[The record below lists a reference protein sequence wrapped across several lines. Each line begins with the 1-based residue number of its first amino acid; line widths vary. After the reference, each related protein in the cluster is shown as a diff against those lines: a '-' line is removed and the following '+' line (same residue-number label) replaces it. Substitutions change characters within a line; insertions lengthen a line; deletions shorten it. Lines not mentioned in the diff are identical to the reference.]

1 MVFNFHLELAAFIIG
16 IILSLVSGAQ
26 YKITNLKGKVYVH
39 MLRVTTVMT
48 GLNLFAYMV
57 VSNNLSML
65 MGIAEV
71 IISLS
76 FMYMVWIWMS
86 LDLYLVEKIKE
97 KNCFHYKT
105 YLFTGLPLLV
115 QLIVLLLNMKNHN
128 LFDMAVVNG
137 DIQITFNAWY
147 SVPYILALVSF
158 VIYVVILLKNYQSFR
173 KKKQIV
179 FLLVPVLMFLF
190 YCLQYHFTEVSIL
203 GFGYMVVLMLLY
215 LYSFQRS
222 IKMDNLTKLPDGST
236 FKRMLDYR
244 LGKKQAMTVAMIT
257 LDDFKQVNRE
267 YGYQNGNRYLKLIAM
282 YIKEKAPKYCM
293 SRYSGD
299 KFAVVFDGK
308 TCQEVQVWCDE
319 LLSRFESVW
328 QIEKLQHK
336 LSACISL
343 VEYPAMADSSEQ
355 ILDLLEDMNIYGKKN
370 KRNQCIICN
379 DEFKIKMHRR
389 LRIASILNEV
399 VQERKMY
406 VEYQPILDVQANAFT
421 RAEALFR
428 MIDDELGNVP
438 PVEFF
443 SIAEENGYIVD
454 IGYILLDKVCQYIST
469 FKADEDNVPIISVN
483 FFRQQI
489 MDEKVDMKVKEIL
502 QKYEVNPSNIAFELP
517 ESVFAVQYNAVK
529 EQVLKL
535 HAIGCRIYLD
545 GFGNAL
551 SDISRLMELPFE
563 VIKINKSLLKEAEEN
578 DSVYLLVSAMI
589 AVLEENG
596 KMILG
601 HGIESEH
608 LKEMADLLFM
618 HYLQGH
624 YLCEPQAGDMAKN
637 EFLRNNVFEQNIAI
651 MEQEGIYEFGNWTSD

>member
-1 MVFNFHLELAAFIIG
+1 MVFNFYLELAAFIIG
-16 IILSLVSGAQ
+16 IILSLVSSAQ

-57 VSNNLSML
+57 VCNNLSVL
-65 MGIAEV
+65 MGIAEL

-86 LDLYLVEKIKE
+86 LDLYLIEKIKE

-105 YLFTGLPLLV
+105 YFFTGLPLFV
-115 QLIVLLLNMKNHN
+115 QLIVLLINLGNHN
-128 LFDMAVVNG
+128 LFDVAMVNG
-137 DIQITFNAWY
+137 SVQITFNTWY
-147 SVPYILALVSF
+147 RVPYILALVSF

-173 KKKQIV
+173 KKKQMV
-179 FLLVPVLMFLF
+179 FVVVPILMFLF
-190 YCLQYHFTEVSIL
+190 YYLQYQFKEVSIL
-203 GFGYMVVLMLLY
+203 GFGYIVVLMLLY

-222 IKMDNLTKLPDGST
+222 IKMDSLTRLPDGST

-244 LGKKQAMTVAMIT
+244 LGKKQTMTVAMIT

-282 YIKEKAPKYCM
+282 YIKDKAPKYCM

-308 TCQEVQVWCDE
+308 TCQDVQEWCDE
-319 LLSRFESVW
+319 LLLRFESVW
-328 QIEKLQHK
+328 EIDKLQHK

-343 VEYPAMADSSEQ
+343 VEYPAMADTSEQ

-379 DEFKIKMHRR
+379 DEFKMKMHRR

-438 PVEFF
+438 PVEFL

-454 IGYILLDKVCQYIST
+454 IGYILLDKVCQYIHT
-469 FKADEDNVPIISVN
+469 FKESEENVPIISVN

-489 MDEKVDMKVKEIL
+489 MDEQVDKKVKEIL
-502 QKYEVNPSNIAFELP
+502 QKYDIDPSNLAFELP
-517 ESVFAVQYNAVK
+517 ESVFAVQYSAVR
-529 EQVLKL
+529 EQVMKL
-535 HAIGCRIYLD
+535 HALGCRMYLD
-545 GFGNAL
+545 GFGNAI
-551 SDISRLMELPFE
+551 SDISKLMELPFE
-563 VIKINKSLLKEAEEN
+563 IIKINKAILKEAEEN

-589 AVLEENG
+589 AVFEENG
-596 KMILG
+596 KMVLG

-624 YLCEPQAGDMAKN
+624 YLCEPKAGDMAKK
-637 EFLRNNVFEQNIAI
+637 EFSRNNVFEENVSIAK
-651 MEQEGIYEFGNWTSD
+651 QEGLYEF

>member
-1 MVFNFHLELAAFIIG
+1 
-16 IILSLVSGAQ
+16 
-26 YKITNLKGKVYVH
+26 
-39 MLRVTTVMT
+39 
-48 GLNLFAYMV
+48 
-57 VSNNLSML
+57 
-65 MGIAEV
+65 
-71 IISLS
+71 
-76 FMYMVWIWMS
+76 
-86 LDLYLVEKIKE
+86 
-97 KNCFHYKT
+97 
-105 YLFTGLPLLV
+105 
-115 QLIVLLLNMKNHN
+115 
-128 LFDMAVVNG
+128 
-137 DIQITFNAWY
+137 
-147 SVPYILALVSF
+147 
-158 VIYVVILLKNYQSFR
+158 
-173 KKKQIV
+173 
-179 FLLVPVLMFLF
+179 
-190 YCLQYHFTEVSIL
+190 
-203 GFGYMVVLMLLY
+203 
-215 LYSFQRS
+215 
-222 IKMDNLTKLPDGST
+222 
-236 FKRMLDYR
+236 
-244 LGKKQAMTVAMIT
+244 
-257 LDDFKQVNRE
+257 
-267 YGYQNGNRYLKLIAM
+267 
-282 YIKEKAPKYCM
+282 
-293 SRYSGD
+293 
-299 KFAVVFDGK
+299 
-308 TCQEVQVWCDE
+308 
-319 LLSRFESVW
+319 
-328 QIEKLQHK
+328 
-336 LSACISL
+336 
-343 VEYPAMADSSEQ
+343 
-355 ILDLLEDMNIYGKKN
+355 
-370 KRNQCIICN
+370 
-379 DEFKIKMHRR
+379 MHRR

-406 VEYQPILDVQANAFT
+406 VEYQPILNVQANAFT

-443 SIAEENGYIVD
+443 SIAEENGYSVD

-469 FKADEDNVPIISVN
+469 FKADEENVPIISVN

-489 MDEKVDMKVKEIL
+489 MDEKVDKKVKEIL

-624 YLCEPQAGDMAKN
+624 YLCKPQVGDMARN
-637 EFLRNNVFEQNIAI
+637 EFLRNNIFEQNIAI
-651 MEQEGIYEFGNWTSD
+651 MEQEGLYEF

>member
-1 MVFNFHLELAAFIIG
+1 MVFNFYLELAAFIIG
-16 IILSLVSGAQ
+16 IILSLVSSAQ

-57 VSNNLSML
+57 VSNNLSVL
-65 MGIAEV
+65 MGIAEL

-86 LDLYLVEKIKE
+86 LDLYLIEKIKE

-105 YLFTGLPLLV
+105 YFFTGLPLFV
-115 QLIVLLLNMKNHN
+115 QLIVLLINLGNHN
-128 LFDMAVVNG
+128 LFDVAMVNG
-137 DIQITFNAWY
+137 SVQITFNTWY
-147 SVPYILALVSF
+147 RVPYILALVSF

-173 KKKQIV
+173 KKKQMV
-179 FLLVPVLMFLF
+179 FVVVPILMFLF
-190 YCLQYHFTEVSIL
+190 YYLQYQFKEVSIL
-203 GFGYMVVLMLLY
+203 GFGYIVVLMLLY

-222 IKMDNLTKLPDGST
+222 IKMDSLTRLPDGST

-244 LGKKQAMTVAMIT
+244 LGKKQTMTVAMIT

-282 YIKEKAPKYCM
+282 YIKDKAPKYCM

-308 TCQEVQVWCDE
+308 TCQDVQEWCDE
-319 LLSRFESVW
+319 LLLRFESVW
-328 QIEKLQHK
+328 EIDKLQHK

-343 VEYPAMADSSEQ
+343 VEYPAMADTSEQ

-379 DEFKIKMHRR
+379 DEFKMKMHRR

-438 PVEFF
+438 PVEFL

-454 IGYILLDKVCQYIST
+454 IGYILLDKVCQYIHT
-469 FKADEDNVPIISVN
+469 FKESEENVPIISVN

-489 MDEKVDMKVKEIL
+489 MDEQVDKKVKEIL
-502 QKYEVNPSNIAFELP
+502 QKYDIDPSNLAFELP
-517 ESVFAVQYNAVK
+517 ESVFAVQYSAVR
-529 EQVLKL
+529 EQVMKL
-535 HAIGCRIYLD
+535 HALGCRMYLD
-545 GFGNAL
+545 GFGNAI
-551 SDISRLMELPFE
+551 SDISKLMELPFE
-563 VIKINKSLLKEAEEN
+563 IIKINKAILKEAEEN

-589 AVLEENG
+589 AVFEENG
-596 KMILG
+596 KMVLG

-624 YLCEPQAGDMAKN
+624 YLCEPKAGDMAKK
-637 EFLRNNVFEQNIAI
+637 EFSRNNVFEENVSIAK
-651 MEQEGIYEFGNWTSD
+651 QEGLYEF